1 MADALEHLKSRG
13 HKHQYELSFYSSHTR
28 MRRYAIENCKD
39 KDKVED
45 IKKEKKIRMQR
56 WYSFR
61 VKISDS

>member
-56 WYSFR
+56 W
-61 VKISDS
+61 